1 MKLYTGSTHID
12 AKAVC
17 MNIVHGIIIQSKSR
31 NKYYSIITL
40 VHVRDADLFRT
51 FCDIFIFFL
60 KAAEQT
66 ILNAPQY

>member
-40 VHVRDADLFRT
+40 VHVRDADFLEHSV
-51 FCDIFIFFL
+51 ISSYFF
-60 KAAEQT
+60 
-66 ILNAPQY
+66 